1 MPSGAAAA
9 LAAQFPFFMNNS
21 SSAPGGLA
29 TGQSGPFPF
38 LNNNFPPVNAAALMA
53 AGLLPRMGGL
63 MSELFG
69 NKNNQVFIYLYSFTF
84 VITTNV

>member
-1 MPSGAAAA
+1 MPSGAAA

-21 SSAPGGLA
+21 SSAPGGLTA
-29 TGQSGPFPF
+29 GQTGSFPF
-38 LNNNFPPVNAAALMA
+38 MNNNFPPVNAAALMA

-69 NKNNQVFIYLYSFTF
+69 NKNNQVFITSNSKCKLLD
-84 VITTNV
+84 